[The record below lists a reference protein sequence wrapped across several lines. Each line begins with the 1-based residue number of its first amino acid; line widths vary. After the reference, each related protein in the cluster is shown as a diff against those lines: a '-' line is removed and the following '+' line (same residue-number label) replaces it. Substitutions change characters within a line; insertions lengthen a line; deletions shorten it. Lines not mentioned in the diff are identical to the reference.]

1 LRTRIYWA
9 LATTLA
15 VAVSIS
21 ACARATGVV
30 PPIEQRTQR
39 LNEVIMCPVCPGE
52 SIDQSQNTLAG
63 QMRVIVR
70 EKLEQ
75 GWEEEEIKAFFVE
88 RYGPSVLLEPPTQ
101 GVSLVVWLLPPVAV
115 VTAGLTL
122 YLVLRL
128 MRQSPHARKEFPNDQ
143 AFSSDEERDEYF
155 RRVEAAS
162 ELDGGVVAEPSDAG
176 TQRGGGAS

>member
-1 LRTRIYWA
+1 
-9 LATTLA
+9 
-15 VAVSIS
+15 
-21 ACARATGVV
+21 
-30 PPIEQRTQR
+30 
-39 LNEVIMCPVCPGE
+39 MCPVCPGE

-75 GWEEEEIKAFFVE
+75 GWEEGEIKAFFVE

-101 GVSLVVWLLPPVAV
+101 GLSLVVWLLPPVAV

-128 MRQSPHARKEFPNDQ
+128 MRQTPHASKELVGGQ
-143 AFSSDEERDEYF
+143 AFSSNAERDEYF
-155 RRVEAAS
+155 RRVEEAGD
-162 ELDGGVVAEPSDAG
+162 LDGGVIADSADAG
-176 TQRGGGAS
+176 TQGGGGAS